1 MTPTQLRTY
10 STVVREGSVRQAAA
24 TLGVTEAAVS
34 YNVGALRKEF
44 DDRLFYRSEKGL
56 VFTPGGLRLA
66 QRSFE
71 LLGLQAQTRREV
83 IEAGQGHRSLRIAAT
98 SLFAEYAAPGLID
111 FLSTAAG
118 DLQVEL
124 VVHPLERFAELLSTH
139 AVDVAIGPK
148 SASTLSASI
157 RETPFLRYELIA
169 ATTLDLADAKLEKQT
184 WLLGPSAVEPAG
196 VSQFILER
204 VGVPETN
211 QRIYP
216 SHAAALEEVRE
227 GAGIALV
234 PSFAVERGLASEA
247 LVRVDDARCRAP
259 GCWTA
264 FTPEADR
271 TSPAAA
277 DLMRLIE
284 TPRAIRAMLEG
295 SGTTV
300 GHFRPSVHITLWS

>member
-1 MTPTQLRTY
+1 VTPTQLRTY

-24 TLGVTEAAVS
+24 ALGVTEAAVS

-44 DDRLFYRSEKGL
+44 EDRLFHRSDKGL

-111 FLSTAAG
+111 VLSSKAP
-118 DLQVEL
+118 DVQVEL
-124 VVHPLERFAELLSTH
+124 VVHPLERFTELLTTH
-139 AVDVAIGPK
+139 AVDVAIGPR
-148 SASTLSASI
+148 AATGLGPAI

-169 ATTLDLADAKLEKQT
+169 ATTLDLSDARLDQQT
-184 WLLGPSAVEPAG
+184 WLLGPSAVEPSG

-204 VGVPETN
+204 VGVPEAN

-216 SHAAALEEVRE
+216 SHSAALEEVRE

-234 PSFAVERGLASEA
+234 PSFAVERGLATEA
-247 LVRVDDARCRAP
+247 LVRVDDPRCRASSS
-259 GCWTA
+259 WTA
-264 FTPEADR
+264 YTPEPDR
-271 TSPAAA
+271 VSPAAA
-277 DLMRLIE
+277 ELMRLIE
-284 TPRAIRAMLEG
+284 TPRAIRAMLDG